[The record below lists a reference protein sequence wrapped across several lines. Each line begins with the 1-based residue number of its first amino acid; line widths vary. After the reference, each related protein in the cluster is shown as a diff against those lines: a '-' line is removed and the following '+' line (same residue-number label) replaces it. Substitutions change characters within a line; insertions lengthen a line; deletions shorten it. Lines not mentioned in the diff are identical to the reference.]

1 MMVVALDGPAGVG
14 KSSVSRQLA
23 SKTGMCYINSGN
35 FYRAITL
42 LAIER
47 GVDLSDENAVT
58 QLAEENPIDIKDG
71 RICIAGRDVEDELHT
86 DTVDAHVAEL
96 SRIPSVR
103 EVVNRRLTELA
114 KTRDVIVEGRDITT
128 VVFPDAEVKVYLDAN
143 PKTRALRRYRQG
155 VSNLSLEEIEANI
168 RKRDDIDTNKPI
180 GSLKISSDALYLDTS
195 DLTIDEVCEK
205 VLKKINTF
213 LHPGR

>member
-103 EVVNRRLTELA
+103 EVVNRRLKELA

>member
-1 MMVVALDGPAGVG
+1 
-14 KSSVSRQLA
+14 
-23 SKTGMCYINSGN
+23 MCYINSGN

-103 EVVNRRLTELA
+103 EVVNRRLKELA

>member
-1 MMVVALDGPAGVG
+1 MVVALDGPAGVG

-47 GVDLSDENAVT
+47 GVDISDEEAVT
-58 QLAEENPIDIKDG
+58 RLAEENPIDIKDG

-103 EVVNRRLTELA
+103 EVVNRRLRELA
-114 KTRDVIVEGRDITT
+114 TTRDVIVEGRDITT

-143 PKTRALRRYRQG
+143 PKTRALRRYMQG

>member
-1 MMVVALDGPAGVG
+1 MVVALDGPAGVG

-103 EVVNRRLTELA
+103 EVVNRRLKELA